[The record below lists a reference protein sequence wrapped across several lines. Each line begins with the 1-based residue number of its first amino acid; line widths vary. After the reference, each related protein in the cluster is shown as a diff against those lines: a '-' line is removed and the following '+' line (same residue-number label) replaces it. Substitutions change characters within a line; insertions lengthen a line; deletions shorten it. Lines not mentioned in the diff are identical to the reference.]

1 VHYPLTRDALLSG
14 RHVFCEKCL
23 VFKPDE
29 VHELR
34 ALAESRPKQVLQTGL
49 QRRYSQFYQMVKD
62 MVDKGVLGNV
72 HHIHAQWH
80 RNMINKPSRLWTMKP
95 GGPSNL
101 DNWRL
106 YRQFSGGLT
115 AELTSHQVDIADW
128 MFGSSPEFVMGLG
141 SLDLLKDGRDVY
153 DNIQLIY
160 RYPNGQKLTYSAIST
175 NQFLPYFNGT
185 RPEMGEIIMGT
196 DGTIEITVG
205 DDVHMPVAWW
215 YREPPKTATVEKAN
229 DKKQPFVAGATMI
242 AAGGANGPI
251 PLMTGDLAFD
261 GKESF
266 LDREVKYARRWL
278 YSKGVFVQEE
288 QRNPVDVELESFFQ
302 NCRDGGRPKADL
314 EIGMADAVAVILSN
328 QAMDE
333 GRKVY
338 FSEIEKMGTWEAGGA
353 AGQPEIFDG
362 SETTVNPNGLLTK
375 ESTAPSN
382 SRTVPA
388 AASFGN
394 SVVSLSTISAWAGSM
409 TPIVSSFGLPG
420 GSALISAPFNLGSG
434 LLCRVSAKYLSPSGA
449 SSFCRMRTHAAN
461 CGLVRLSSS
470 SCLRRAA
477 AATDSMSNPAGGNGA
492 AAAAVRS

>member
-1 VHYPLTRDALLSG
+1 MSQETNLSRRDLLKTAGAVTAVAAAIEGAPAIQKVRAANEQVQYGMIGTGSRGSYLLKHLKNISTGRCMALCDLQQTALDRGVQTIGNNPKTYKDYRELLDRKDLDAVFVITPLYVHYPITRDALLSG

-23 VFKPDE
+23 VFKPEE

-34 ALAESRPKQVLQTGL
+34 ALSGSRPKQVLQTGL

-62 MVDKGVLGNV
+62 MVDKGILGNV

-80 RNMINKPSRLWTMKP
+80 RNMINKPSTLWTMKP
-95 GGPSNL
+95 GGPSNVY
-101 DNWRL
+101 NWRL

-141 SLDLLKDGRDVY
+141 SLDMLKDGRDVY

-160 RYPNGQKLTYSAIST
+160 RYPNGQKLTYSALST

-185 RPEMGEIIMGT
+185 RPEMGEIIIGT
-196 DGTIEITVG
+196 EGTIEITVG

-229 DKKQPFVAGATMI
+229 DRKQPFVAGATMV
-242 AAGGANGPI
+242 ASGAANGPI

-266 LDREVKYARRWL
+266 LEREVKFARRWL

-288 QRNPVDVELESFFQ
+288 PRNPVDVELESFFQ
-302 NCRDGGRPKADL
+302 HCRDGGRPRADL
-314 EIGMADAVAVILSN
+314 ETGMADAVAVILSN

-338 FSEIEKMGTWEAGGA
+338 FTEIEKMGVTS
-353 AGQPEIFDG
+353 D
-362 SETTVNPNGLLTK
+362 
-375 ESTAPSN
+375 
-382 SRTVPA
+382 SRKTE
-388 AASFGN
+388 
-394 SVVSLSTISAWAGSM
+394 
-409 TPIVSSFGLPG
+409 
-420 GSALISAPFNLGSG
+420 
-434 LLCRVSAKYLSPSGA
+434 
-449 SSFCRMRTHAAN
+449 
-461 CGLVRLSSS
+461 
-470 SCLRRAA
+470 
-477 AATDSMSNPAGGNGA
+477 
-492 AAAAVRS
+492 